1 MEKDDDDKNIIQ
13 NFIKEVKNYIDK
25 IKCDSILLYP
35 YSHLSS
41 NLESPKTAYDLLK
54 KIEKE
59 LKENLNGIKIKAA
72 PFGWTK
78 ELNLKIKGH
87 PLCREF

>member
-1 MEKDDDDKNIIQ
+1 MMKCKSKD
-13 NFIKEVKNYIDK
+13 FIKEVKIYMDK

-41 NLESPKTAYDLLK
+41 NLESPRELYNLLM

-59 LKENLNGIKIKAA
+59 LKENLIGIKINRTHLVGPKS
-72 PFGWTK
+72 
-78 ELNLKIKGH
+78 
-87 PLCREF
+87 

>member
-13 NFIKEVKNYIDK
+13 NFIKEVKIYLDK

-41 NLESPKTAYDLLK
+41 NLESPKNAFNLLIKLK
-54 KIEKE
+54 K
-59 LKENLNGIKIKAA
+59 N
-72 PFGWTK
+72 
-78 ELNLKIKGH
+78 
-87 PLCREF
+87 